1 MQLQV
6 DDDADVSQWGVG
18 GWGEVG
24 IDMPSNPRAWQI
36 TTE

>member
-18 GWGEVG
+18 GGGG